1 MRMETKMAKRVRK
14 ITPNFLKRIVV
25 EEARKLQ
32 SESITG
38 GELEPTEKV
47 DAEEV
52 EADEYADSLEK
63 DIDHIKVLKIQEKK
77 LVKKIKQIRETKQ
90 RLANRIAKRV

>member
-1 MRMETKMAKRVRK
+1 MAKRVRK

>member
-1 MRMETKMAKRVRK
+1 METKMAKRVRK

>member
-1 MRMETKMAKRVRK
+1 MAKRVRK
-14 ITPNFLKRIVV
+14 ITPNLLKRIVV

-32 SESITG
+32 AEAITG
-38 GELEPTEKV
+38 GDLEPTEKV

-52 EADEYADSLEK
+52 DADEYADSLEK

-77 LVKKIKQIRETKQ
+77 LVKRIKKIRETKQ